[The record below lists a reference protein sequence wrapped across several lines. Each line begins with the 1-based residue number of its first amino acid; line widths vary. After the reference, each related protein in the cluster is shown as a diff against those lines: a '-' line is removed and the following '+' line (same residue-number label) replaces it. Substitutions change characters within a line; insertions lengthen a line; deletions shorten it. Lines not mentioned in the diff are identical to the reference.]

1 MERCIPRILRTPR
14 GRPYPQEDAR
24 AQELDPLSLYVGI
37 SVAWPL
43 HYSGRFDQA
52 AKQIERGLEMYPKDP
67 SALNYLH
74 YIRGES
80 LLARGLEQ
88 KAAEEFI
95 ESEAAACASCLRV
108 NPEAIT
114 ALKTAYRS
122 AGLRGYWQK
131 DLELQEERYRKD
143 SEKAQAEGE
152 YVSPITIAKLYARL
166 GRKDKAFALLELAFQ
181 NRDESVLNLKAESI
195 RTVSAT
201 SASDCR
207 KASCSAARS
216 ASSSQSPGSSGS
228 SSISVPS
235 GRSVGSDLLA
245 HAP

>member
-1 MERCIPRILRTPR
+1 M
-14 GRPYPQEDAR
+14 
-24 AQELDPLSLYVGI
+24 
-37 SVAWPL
+37 
-43 HYSGRFDQA
+43 
-52 AKQIERGLEMYPKDP
+52 
-67 SALNYLH
+67 
-74 YIRGES
+74 
-80 LLARGLEQ
+80 EQ

-95 ESEAAACASCLRV
+95 ESEAAACAWCLGV

-195 RTVSAT
+195 RSVSEW
-201 SASDCR
+201 ASI
-207 KASCSAARS
+207 RS
-216 ASSSQSPGSSGS
+216 DP
-228 SSISVPS
+228 
-235 GRSVGSDLLA
+235 RFTDLVRRMNLE
-245 HAP
+245 P

>member
-1 MERCIPRILRTPR
+1 
-14 GRPYPQEDAR
+14 
-24 AQELDPLSLYVGI
+24 
-37 SVAWPL
+37 
-43 HYSGRFDQA
+43 
-52 AKQIERGLEMYPKDP
+52 MYPKDP
-67 SALNYLH
+67 TALTYLH
-74 YIRGES
+74 FIRGEP

-95 ESEAAACASCLRV
+95 ESEAAACAWCLGV

-195 RTVSAT
+195 RSVSEW
-201 SASDCR
+201 ASI
-207 KASCSAARS
+207 RS
-216 ASSSQSPGSSGS
+216 DP
-228 SSISVPS
+228 
-235 GRSVGSDLLA
+235 RFTDLVRRMNLE
-245 HAP
+245 P

>member
-95 ESEAAACASCLRV
+95 ESEAAACAWCLGV

-114 ALKTAYRS
+114 ALKTAYIGRQDFEVI
-122 AGLRGYWQK
+122 GRRTWNFK
-131 DLELQEERYRKD
+131 RKD
-143 SEKAQAEGE
+143 TE
-152 YVSPITIAKLYARL
+152 TN
-166 GRKDKAFALLELAFQ
+166 RKRRRP
-181 NRDESVLNLKAESI
+181 N
-195 RTVSAT
+195 
-201 SASDCR
+201 ASM
-207 KASCSAARS
+207 SH
-216 ASSSQSPGSSGS
+216 Q
-228 SSISVPS
+228 
-235 GRSVGSDLLA
+235 
-245 HAP
+245 